1 MTNAPPETPNVS
13 LGSIRN
19 SVLPIILV
27 FEPVCAGR
35 HDDFIALLFT
45 ETIFAQNAAFV
56 LDTFL
61 AAAAAFRTLLCNELI
76 GGEIGKVIKRLD
88 ARLAQR
94 HQHGFG
100 QMRHICHCI
109 FHTKAARSEEHTS
122 ELQSLMRISYAVLCL
137 TKKKTYYI
145 LCTLYS

>member
-109 FHTKAARSEEHTS
+109 FHTKAAPLLTRRSLRSEEHTS
-122 ELQSLMRISYAVLCL
+122 ELQSLMRNTYAVF
-137 TKKKTYYI
+137 
-145 LCTLYS
+145 

>member
-61 AAAAAFRTLLCNELI
+61 AAAAAFRTLLCNELL
-76 GGEIGKVIKRLD
+76 GGEIGKVIQRLD

-94 HQHGFG
+94 PQHALA
-100 QMRHICHCI
+100 HILHLY
-109 FHTKAARSEEHTS
+109 H
-122 ELQSLMRISYAVLCL
+122 SLF
-137 TKKKTYYI
+137 
-145 LCTLYS
+145 

>member
-94 HQHGFG
+94 HQRGFG
-100 QMRHICHCI
+100 QLDRK
-109 FHTKAARSEEHTS
+109 TVVSGKRVS
-122 ELQSLMRISYAVLCL
+122 VLVDL
-137 TKKKTYYI
+137 GVSRLLKKKKK
-145 LCTLYS
+145 